1 MKRLGL
7 YLVLVAFGARAAEL
21 PPPQPSTEYAR
32 PNWRTVQLHLL
43 SDDQRLEL
51 RDSTGRTICR
61 TPCDRD
67 IQFLKG
73 DIFKLD
79 GEGLWGSDSF
89 SFAPQDSDVT
99 LRVRAGTRG
108 PRTAGYAVLGLGGG
122 VTGLSLVWLAF
133 AASAPAGPEPGLHPP
148 RSSGPYIG
156 LGVGLAIMALG
167 GLIIFNTGATRF
179 SRE

>member
-7 YLVLVAFGARAAEL
+7 YLVLAAFGARAAE
-21 PPPQPSTEYAR
+21 PPPPSTEYAR
-32 PNWRTVQLHLL
+32 GNWRTVRLHLL

-51 RDSTGRTICR
+51 RDSADRTICR
-61 TPCDRD
+61 APCDRD
-67 IQFLKG
+67 IQFMKG
-73 DIFKLD
+73 DVFKLD

-108 PRTAGYAVLGLGGG
+108 SRTAGYAVLGVGGG
-122 VTGLSLVWLAF
+122 VFGASIIWLAF
-133 AASAPAGPEPGLHPP
+133 AAVAPDGPEPGLHPP

-156 LGVGLAIMALG
+156 LGVGLAILAVG
-167 GLIIFNTGATRF
+167 GFIIFNTGATRF

>member
-1 MKRLGL
+1 MRK
-7 YLVLVAFGARAAEL
+7 LVFCLLLAIEARAAEPAPAPL
-21 PPPQPSTEYAR
+21 STEFAQE
-32 PNWRTVQLHLL
+32 NWQTVRLHLL

-51 RDSTGRTICR
+51 RDSAGRTICR

-67 IQFLKG
+67 IQIMKG
-73 DIFKLD
+73 DVFKLD

-99 LRVRAGTRG
+99 LRVRTGTAG
-108 PRTAGYAVLGLGGG
+108 PRIGGYAVLGVGGG
-122 VTGLSLVWLAF
+122 VFGASLIWLAF
-133 AASAPAGPEPGLHPP
+133 AASAPDGQEPGLHPP

-156 LGVGLAIMALG
+156 LSVGLSIAALG
-167 GLIIFNTGATRF
+167 ALIIFNTGATRF